1 LYSYKWEVILLK
13 ICFCSSCIMKLIH
26 VDIERQKEHAT
37 SKCFLSYSSARQH
50 TSFCKDSTL
59 LFAHSFGLSAVE
71 LVLSHI
77 CSRSLS
83 FSVDF
88 FLSVDC
94 RDMWQSTRIFYWI
107 HILTLSV
114 KILFHQGLF
123 FPIGLIWT
131 RLSPIKFFF
140 DRPGCRPEPTKTT
153 AGWRF
158 LIGDCFSMCLKT
170 VDHFRKNAADRP
182 KKGSGTFGTKIIL
195 GEIAALRF
203 VFCCFIIKENL
214 L

>member
-1 LYSYKWEVILLK
+1 MYSYKGEVILLK

-107 HILTLSV
+107 NILTLSV

-123 FPIGLIWT
+123 FPIG
-131 RLSPIKFFF
+131 RF
-140 DRPGCRPEPTKTT
+140 RPGCRPEPTKTT

-195 GEIAALRF
+195 GEIA